1 MRNFRMDGFRLLAPS
16 KEPRADLCDRSERA
30 KVGLKSQGNANSAVV
45 NRSGRILHR
54 AKISSGIQSAELMTS
69 PTLSSLSSALKSK
82 IDSRQARVA
91 VIGLGYVG
99 LPLAL
104 LYTEQKFPVTGFDI
118 DQRKVDTLNTG
129 GSYIFRIT
137 PTEIQTARAGGL
149 KATSNYA
156 QISDMDAIIICVP
169 TPLNEYHEPDLSFIT
184 NTAHAI
190 APHLRAGQLV
200 VLESTTYPGTT
211 EEVLVPILEHEN
223 KAGLKAARSANDS
236 DKEFYVAFS
245 PEREDP
251 GNTSVARRDIPKVV
265 GGLDPQASDL
275 AATLY
280 GSIFNRIVRVSSPA
294 AAEMTKLL
302 ENIYR
307 CVNIA
312 LVNELKLLSLRMG
325 LDIWEVIDA
334 ASTKPFGFQPF
345 YPGPGLGGHCIP
357 VDPFYL
363 SWKAKEWDFR
373 TRFIELAGEINVNM
387 PYHVISS
394 VSSALNQ
401 QKKALNG
408 SKVLVLGVAYKKDI
422 DDLRESPSLTII
434 ELLQKEGAEVSY
446 HDPYFPTIGKGRK
459 YDLQMKRASLENLGQ
474 YDCVLIVTDHSDY
487 DYRKIVKEAK
497 LVVDSRNATKGIA
510 DAKIVRC

>member
-1 MRNFRMDGFRLLAPS
+1 MVTPTVPS
-16 KEPRADLCDRSERA
+16 SSTE
-30 KVGLKSQGNANSAVV
+30 LKN
-45 NRSGRILHR
+45 
-54 AKISSGIQSAELMTS
+54 KIE
-69 PTLSSLSSALKSK
+69 
-82 IDSRQARVA
+82 SRQARVA
-91 VIGLGYVG
+91 VIGMGYVG

-104 LYTEQKFPVTGFDI
+104 LYTEQKFRVTGFDI
-118 DQRKVDTLNTG
+118 DQRKVDTLNAG

-137 PTEIQTARAGGL
+137 REEIGAAKAGGL
-149 KATSNYA
+149 TATSDYSELTA
-156 QISDMDAIIICVP
+156 MDAIIICVP
-169 TPLNEYHEPDLSFIT
+169 TPLNEYHEPDLSYIT
-184 NTAHAI
+184 NTGHAI

-200 VLESTTYPGTT
+200 ILESTTYPGTT
-211 EEVLVPILEHEN
+211 EEVLVPILENEN
-223 KAGLKAARSANDS
+223 KAGLKAARGGQSS
-236 DKEFYVAFS
+236 DQEFYIAFS

-275 AATLY
+275 AAALY
-280 GSIFNRIVRVSSPA
+280 GAIFKRVVRVSSPA

-325 LDIWEVIDA
+325 LDIWEVIEA
-334 ASTKPFGFQPF
+334 AATKPFGFQPF

-373 TRFIELAGEINVNM
+373 TRFIELAGEINIGM
-387 PYHVISS
+387 PYHVIAS
-394 VSSALNQ
+394 VVGALNQ
-401 QKKALNG
+401 KKKSLNG
-408 SKVLVLGVAYKKDI
+408 ARVLVLGVAYKRDI

-446 HDPYFPTIGKGRK
+446 HDPYFPFIGKGRK
-459 YDLQMKRASLENLGQ
+459 YDLQMKCSSLENLGQ

-487 DYRKIVKEAK
+487 DYPSIVKESQ
-497 LVVDSRNATKGIA
+497 LVVDTRNATKGIKSE
-510 DAKIVRC
+510 KIVRC